1 MRAQGFSLI
10 ETMIAAVLLSCGL
23 LSVAAL
29 ARGSHQL
36 ASLGTGLARS
46 AELASARLARLEAQ
60 GCAAAAGSQA
70 AYPFDEQWTVTR
82 APGLRRAEI
91 RVRFA
96 WQNRELVTVVR
107 SAFLCLAELP

>member
-1 MRAQGFSLI
+1 MRAQGFSLL

-23 LSVAAL
+23 LGVAAL

-46 AELASARLARLEAQ
+46 AELAGARLARLEAQ
-60 GCAAAAGSQA
+60 GCAAAAGTRDEH
-70 AYPFDEQWTVTR
+70 PFHEQWTVTPV
-82 APGLRRAEI
+82 PGLRRTEI
-91 RVRFA
+91 RVRFS
-96 WQNRELVTVVR
+96 WQDRELVTVVR